1 MQRVWKCESRE
12 ETFTAL
18 GVPMPTTKEVKETGC
33 VPAIQK
39 LSEERLKFYERML
52 AELRH
57 LPKED
62 SSRKV
67 E

>member
-18 GVPMPTTKEVKETGC
+18 GVPVPTTKEVKQTGC

-52 AELRH
+52 AEL
-57 LPKED
+57 
-62 SSRKV
+62 
-67 E
+67 